1 MCLGS
6 LFLVSSFGFTHSL
19 GEKLNAFCSLLLAV
33 WYCVV
38 LLEQY
43 VGAGVARC
51 GVTRH

>member
-1 MCLGS
+1 MSWQSVPGVFLWLHS
-6 LFLVSSFGFTHSL
+6 LL

-51 GVTRH
+51 RVTRH